1 MANTVEID
9 FHPDDRK
16 LRQFGF
22 IALAGFGFVAV
33 LAWYEALIFSFGL
46 GAARAP
52 VASALA
58 GLAGL
63 SLVFSLVAPRA
74 NLPIYLGI
82 SLLTYPIGFVLSY
95 VILGT
100 LFYLIISPTGLV
112 MRSFGSDP
120 MERRILPETDSYRED
135 APRARGRDSYFKQ
148 F

>member
-1 MANTVEID
+1 MANTIEID
-9 FHPDDRK
+9 FHPDDGK

-22 IALAGFGFVAV
+22 IALAGFGFVAA

-46 GAARAP
+46 GSAREP
-52 VASALA
+52 VAYTLA
-58 GLAGL
+58 GLAIL
-63 SLVFSLVAPRA
+63 SLFFSLVAPRA

-100 LFYLIISPTGLV
+100 LFYLIISPIGLV
-112 MRSFGSDP
+112 VRRFGSDP
-120 MERRILPETDSYRED
+120 MERRILPDADSYWED